1 MITRAQFAEEERRLK
16 ILARQGWTRDG
27 PSDRNLRSWL
37 KGWRQPA
44 PAMNVSR
51 R

>member
-1 MITRAQFAEEERRLK
+1 MITRAQFAEEERRMKRLRK
-16 ILARQGWTRDG
+16 QGWTKDMIK
-27 PSDRNLRSWL
+27 NWL

-44 PAMNVSR
+44 PATNVSR